1 MTAPSPPL
9 AVALF
14 IALLAT
20 GIALGPALAHLLEM
34 PNKMKLTDDDYFI
47 VQRIYYGW
55 SLLAV
60 VLSIQLA
67 AMIAAAFLGRAEPS
81 VLIPVLIAIAA
92 LVFSQVAFWIWTYPA
107 NTATEQWTI
116 MPQNYRQLR
125 TQWEYSHAAGAI
137 LQLIALCA
145 LAFAAVGPFWRGQI
159 T

>member
-1 MTAPSPPL
+1 MTAPSPSL
-9 AVALF
+9 AAALF
-14 IALLAT
+14 LALVTT

-47 VQRIYYGW
+47 VQRIYRGW
-55 SLLAV
+55 SLLAI

-67 AMIAAAFLGRAEPS
+67 AMIATAFLGRNEPS
-81 VLIPVLIAIAA
+81 VLIPVLIAIVA
-92 LVFSQVAFWIWTYPA
+92 LAFSQVAFWIWTFPA
-107 NTATEQWTI
+107 NAATEQWTI
-116 MPQNYRQLR
+116 MPENYQQLR

-137 LQLIALCA
+137 FQLMALCA